1 MASARRSARTEKSS
15 SSGMTAK
22 LFAVIRTRG
31 PRWNDAQP
39 LEGQEDWRAHA
50 DFMNALVDD
59 GFMVLGG
66 PLVGTRDVLLIVRAT
81 DEAEI
86 EGLLDKDI
94 WVVKGLLCRRQI
106 TPWWLRLGSLGP

>member
-1 MASARRSARTEKSS
+1 M
-15 SSGMTAK
+15 SGT

-31 PRWNDAQP
+31 PRYDDGRP

-66 PLVGTRDVLLIVRAT
+66 PLAGTRDVLLIVRAQ
-81 DEAEI
+81 DARQVEARLAADCWTVKD
-86 EGLLDKDI
+86 LL
-94 WVVKGLLCRRQI
+94 RTRQI
-106 TPWWLRLGSLGP
+106 SPWQLRLGSLDRP